1 MNSHLLSQVQLLV
14 IIYVHML
21 KRFSSSHPLPR
32 HLYQYISFLL
42 YEASTVMF
50 WGLGSDK
57 LWLSH
62 SVMTYTMCPVNGGF
76 LPPQGM
82 SYVCY
87 LTSCNLFY
95 LKLIRS
101 REAEDY
107 SLVSQ
112 HCINPVFYD
121 KFSYINI
128 SYRLRTCKNWFPLVT
143 RITSLL
149 QAVNKGK
156 AWLFC
161 TVLSVKALN
170 PSWNINA
177 QSHKG

>member
-21 KRFSSSHPLPR
+21 KWFSSHPLPR
-32 HLYQYISFLL
+32 HLYQYSSFLF
-42 YEASTVMF
+42 YGASTVMF
-50 WGLGSDK
+50 WALGSDK

-62 SVMTYTMCPVNGGF
+62 SITTYTMCPVNGGF
-76 LPPQGM
+76 LPPQGI

-87 LTSCNLFY
+87 LTSCNLLY

-101 REAEDY
+101 WEAEDY
-107 SLVSQ
+107 SLVSSTAWIPLSM
-112 HCINPVFYD
+112 INI
-121 KFSYINI
+121 SYINI
-128 SYRLRTCKNWFPLVT
+128 SYRLKTCKNWFPLVT
-143 RITSLL
+143 QITSLL

-161 TVLSVKALN
+161 GVLSMKALN
-170 PSWNINA
+170 PSWNSDA
-177 QSHKG
+177 QSHKD